1 MPSPSPAVRR
11 PALLAPSLISADFS
25 RLGAAIDT
33 VLAAGADMIHYD
45 VMDNHY
51 VPNLT
56 VGPLVLASL
65 RRAGCRAEFDVHLM
79 AEPVDALVEEFARAG
94 ASSLIVHPPAVRHL
108 DRTLARIRALG
119 CRAGIALNPSDGLEP
134 LRYER
139 GLLDVVLVMTVN
151 PGFAGQA
158 FLRSVLPKIRAVRR
172 WIDAG
177 PSPVRLEVDGGID
190 PETLVEARRAGADA
204 FVAGSAVFGTPDPA
218 EAVRALRRAVARA
231 DAGSVAAGG

>member
-1 MPSPSPAVRR
+1 VPR

-25 RLGAAIDT
+25 RLGAEIDA

-56 VGPLVLASL
+56 VGPLVLDSL
-65 RRAGCRAEFDVHLM
+65 RRGGCRAEFDVHLM
-79 AEPVDALVEEFARAG
+79 VDPADALVEEFARVG
-94 ASSLIVHPPAVRHL
+94 ARTLIVHPSGTRHL

-119 CRAGIALNPSDGLEP
+119 CRAGVALNPADGLEA

-139 GLLDVVLVMTVN
+139 DALDVVLVMTVN
-151 PGFAGQA
+151 PGFSGQS
-158 FLRSVLPKIRAVRR
+158 FLPHVLPKIAELRR

-177 PSPVRLEVDGGID
+177 GRSVRLEVDGGID
-190 PETLVEARRAGADA
+190 AETIVEARRAGAEA
-204 FVAGSAVFGTPDPA
+204 FVAGSAVFGQPDPA
-218 EAVRALRRAVARA
+218 AAVRTLRRALAAA
-231 DAGSVAAGG
+231 DGLAGAD